1 MRRSFERAKHSGG
14 KGLTVALLALVT
26 ALVLSTAAGAAVW
39 TDQNDYTPGSVV
51 TISGDNSNAAGYLP
65 GEAVHV
71 AVSGPNDW
79 TATCDAVADVLG
91 AWSCQVTLAD
101 GPEAIGEYMY
111 TATGIVSQVTEN
123 GDFTD
128 GSFFLRAAAGAT
140 YIAVTFPGTAASGS
154 IERFTNSTCSGTP
167 AGWRPTNI
175 TTPTNGT
182 FANVTGGILTT
193 AGGSI
198 RATAPATVGSY
209 IFSSWQVVSNGSVA
223 TTGTA
228 GCFSGWNALNAT
240 QVQANYVL
248 PDPDIE
254 VDKTAT
260 AEYFVAGGPVGFQYT
275 VTNEGNVPL
284 SNVGVTDSEYV
295 GPAYQSG
302 DANTNNLLDLT
313 ETWIFAGSYT
323 PTFTGPSVILDNV
336 ATATGTYGATTVDDK
351 KGFKLIS
358 AAVRK
363 AVYLYWQA
371 GGPDKVVDYAAP
383 GVDFTVDIYKRGV
396 GLVGTKT
403 VAEDDPLLLW
413 LTFKPSTATEPGWKF
428 VEQPKTGYPIAD
440 ARGTIGFDVGPNPGY
455 LDSSFINT
463 IDFGL
468 SVQKT
473 GPVFVG
479 ENGVA
484 PFTYE
489 VKNIGPAAVK
499 PVVSDDKCSSPKYM
513 SGDTNKDGL
522 IQPTETWTFRCN
534 ETLTWDLGWNF
545 NTGKQLCDTNTAT
558 VVDDEF
564 PEDWT
569 GTFYGGDATTPNRDT
584 VSLCA
589 LIIRKDVK
597 EFGTGNQLSDTTPFT
612 VTIKQGAKT
621 IGTVTIKEG
630 DPAQFWLQPG
640 TYQFYETVLP
650 FYIPNFETWQQVV
663 GVDYPDWTVVNAKWY
678 GFSHGYYKN
687 AGHRI
692 GWQDLV
698 PSVSVDY
705 EEGTLIGDVFEAGTL
720 AIDGKLI
727 SAYTLY
733 QALSFKGGDT
743 TAEKAQI
750 LLRQAVAA
758 VLNESRFG
766 SSFGDFTMA
775 ELIAVVNAALASGDG
790 SAMTDLAGD
799 LALWNNGYVV
809 AP

>member
-1 MRRSFERAKHSGG
+1 
-14 KGLTVALLALVT
+14 LLVLVT
-26 ALVLSTAAGAAVW
+26 ALVLSAAAGATVW
-39 TDQNDYTPGSVV
+39 TDKDDYTPGSVV
-51 TISGDNSNAAGYLP
+51 TLSGDNGNAVGYLP
-65 GEAVHV
+65 GETVHV
-71 AVSGPNDW
+71 DVSGPNGW
-79 TATCDAVADVLG
+79 TATCDAVADAAG
-91 AWSCQVTLAD
+91 AWSCQVTLAE
-101 GPEAIGEYMY
+101 GPEAVGDYAY
-111 TATGIVSQVTEN
+111 TATGLVSGVTES
-123 GDFTD
+123 GSFTD
-128 GSFFLRAAAGAT
+128 GSTWMRAVVGST
-140 YIAVTFPGTAASGS
+140 LIAVDFPVGAIQRFAA
-154 IERFTNSTCSGTP
+154 NSTCSGTP
-167 AGWRPTNI
+167 SGFNPSIFTTSTSTAFPTIDGFKNLLSS
-175 TTPTNGT
+175 G
-182 FANVTGGILTT
+182 TT
-193 AGGSI
+193 ATGSSLKFI
-198 RATAPATVGSY
+198 APATVGAY

-223 TTGTA
+223 ATGTA
-228 GCFSGWNALNAT
+228 GCFSGWNAANLT

-275 VTNEGNVPL
+275 VTNDGNVPL
-284 SNVGVTDSEYV
+284 SNVGVTDSES
-295 GPAYQSG
+295 GATTYQSG

-313 ETWIFAGSYT
+313 ETWIFTDSYT
-323 PTFTGPSVILDNV
+323 PAFLTPGSILDNV
-336 ATATGTYGATTVDDK
+336 ATASGTYAATTVQDR
-351 KGFKLIS
+351 KGFKLVS

-371 GGPDKVVDYAAP
+371 GGPDKFVDYPAP
-383 GVDFTVDIYKRGV
+383 GVDFTVDIFKRGA
-396 GLVGTKT
+396 GLVGTET

-413 LTFKPSTATEPGWKF
+413 LTVKPSTATEPGWKF

-468 SVQKT
+468 SINKS

-489 VKNIGPAAVK
+489 VKNLGPAAVK
-499 PVVSDDKCSSPKYM
+499 PVVSDDKCVSPKYM
-513 SGDTNKDGL
+513 SGDTNTDGL
-522 IQPTETWTFRCN
+522 IQPTEMWTYRCN
-534 ETLTWDLGWNF
+534 ATLTWDLGWNF

-589 LIIRKDVK
+589 LIIRKDVI
-597 EFGTGNQLSDTTPFT
+597 EFGTGNNLSDTTPFT

-640 TYQFYETVLP
+640 TYEICETVLP
-650 FYIPNFETWQQVV
+650 FYIPNHECWTQVV
-663 GVDYPDWTVVNAKWY
+663 GVDYPDWTVVNSKWY

-687 AGHRI
+687 QGHRI
-692 GWQDLV
+692 TWPLLV
-698 PSVSVDY
+698 PPAGFT
-705 EEGTLIGDVFEAGTL
+705 EGQTLEDVFNVPDEFDL
-720 AIDGKLI
+720 DDV
-727 SAYTLY
+727 TLY
-733 QALSFKGGDT
+733 QALGFKGGDAL
-743 TAEKAQI
+743 AEKAQI

-766 SSFGDFTMA
+766 SSFGDFTMQ
-775 ELIAVVNAALASGDG
+775 ELIDEVNAALNGGDG
-790 SAMTDLAGD
+790 SVMTDLAGD